1 MRIIDNTHDAL
12 QPVFLD
18 VYRTHRDEIVAVAF
32 SFRSYAEA
40 FHASVQNANRIRSS
54 RLAAARTATR
64 LYRIRIKKLKLTG
77 EKP

>member
-1 MRIIDNTHDAL
+1 MRIIDNTSAGYR
-12 QPVFLD
+12 PMYID
-18 VYRTHRDEIVAVAF
+18 VYRTHRDKIVAVAF

-64 LYRIRIKKLKLTG
+64 LYRIRIKKLRLAG